1 MAQRIEGAVE
11 ITLHLEELQARLN
24 PEWMGKAEYRIR
36 VWLNGL
42 ERWQSEKPVKVS
54 EGGVAAIGVAIPMR
68 LEFDTDVIAIQVQ
81 AAELD
86 LLSPD
91 DPAEGSFE
99 LYRSAGFFAGERF
112 AIPISGADTD
122 ISLHCRVEVQLLE
135 AGLGPEEAA
144 A

>member
-54 EGGVAAIGVAIPMR
+54 EGGAAAIGVAIPMR

-81 AAELD
+81 AAW
-86 LLSPD
+86 PT
-91 DPAEGSFE
+91 
-99 LYRSAGFFAGERF
+99 RW
-112 AIPISGADTD
+112 
-122 ISLHCRVEVQLLE
+122 
-135 AGLGPEEAA
+135 AA
-144 A
+144 ARWPPWARSRCSPT